1 MGVFLGGC
9 LFAHRVFQ
17 ERASCTCAS
26 LSHIYLYIPLQ
37 VCVTVQGCV
46 GLCVCGLGWVEMAGC
61 DQPLPLLMLFQ
72 ARLKI
77 TQLPLPAE
85 TKVLPREFTPPAST
99 LLASRRLLPSTA
111 ASTHCLCGSPV
122 FSMWSWERGGVRK
135 SCFHCPPL
143 PQGTMAR
150 HGIASLPSPSH
161 YQPSSQQLCL
171 PNPFFSNL
179 GTTWEYL
186 ALLTSLPLT
195 TTSHTS
201 FPPTNF
207 RACLGCPL
215 HEEACCLHI

>member
-26 LSHIYLYIPLQ
+26 LLHIYLYIPLQ

-46 GLCVCGLGWVEMAGC
+46 GLCVCGLEWVEMAGC

-85 TKVLPREFTPPAST
+85 TKVLPREFTPPVST

-111 ASTHCLCGSPV
+111 ASIHCLRGSPV
-122 FSMWSWERGGVRK
+122 FSMWSWERGAVRK

-143 PQGTMAR
+143 PQGTMTR
-150 HGIASLPSPSH
+150 M
-161 YQPSSQQLCL
+161 
-171 PNPFFSNL
+171 
-179 GTTWEYL
+179 
-186 ALLTSLPLT
+186 ALLLCPHPHT
-195 TTSHTS
+195 TNLLASNS
-201 FPPTNF
+201 ASPTF
-207 RACLGCPL
+207 SSP
-215 HEEACCLHI
+215 I

>member
-26 LSHIYLYIPLQ
+26 LLHIYLYIPLQ

-46 GLCVCGLGWVEMAGC
+46 GLCVCGLEWVEMAGC

-85 TKVLPREFTPPAST
+85 TKVLPQEFTPPVST

-111 ASTHCLCGSPV
+111 ASIHYLHGSPV
-122 FSMWSWERGGVRK
+122 FSMWSWERG
-135 SCFHCPPL
+135 CPEVL
-143 PQGTMAR
+143 L
-150 HGIASLPSPSH
+150 SLPASPSGNNDTAWH
-161 YQPSSQQLCL
+161 CFSALTLTL
-171 PNPFFSNL
+171 PTF
-179 GTTWEYL
+179 
-186 ALLTSLPLT
+186 
-195 TTSHTS
+195 
-201 FPPTNF
+201 
-207 RACLGCPL
+207 
-215 HEEACCLHI
+215 